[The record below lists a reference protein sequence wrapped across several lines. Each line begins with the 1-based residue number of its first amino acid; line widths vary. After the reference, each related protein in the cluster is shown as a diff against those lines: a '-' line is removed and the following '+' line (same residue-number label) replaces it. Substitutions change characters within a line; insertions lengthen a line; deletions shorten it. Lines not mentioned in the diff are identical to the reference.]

1 MKINLASSN
10 LNQTPLSWD
19 KNLRNIKNS
28 IKLSIK
34 KNVDILCLP
43 ELSITGYGCQDLF
56 FNKWFIEKSDNLLV
70 EISKICKSITVIVGL
85 PIFYKNK
92 LYNACCIIKNT
103 EILGFFLKSNI
114 PNDGVHYEKRWF
126 SSWEFGKIEKIK
138 FNSIEYPIGSIQ
150 LEYNNDITLGF
161 EICRDS
167 WDNERP
173 ANYIKTKKHLIIFNP
188 IASHYAFKKFEF
200 RKDLVIKSSKKFNC
214 TYLSVNLLGNE
225 SGKIIFEG
233 DSILAQKGKLLDVS
247 KRFSFEDFSIN
258 FNTINLEGN
267 NKNYNETSTN
277 IYEEFIDIFSLSILD
292 YLSKSKLK
300 GYGLSLSG
308 GLDSSCIAILIYE
321 MVKRFI
327 AKKGSD
333 QLIKRLN
340 LKEVKLTKNENKNHK
355 LIINKI
361 LYTAYQKSEN
371 SSKETQK
378 SAKLLSKFIGSKH
391 YEWEINEEV
400 DSVIKKISSSTKK
413 TYSWDNN
420 NIALQNI
427 QARVRSPFIWFIA
440 NTNNLL
446 LLSTSNRSESSVG
459 YSTMDGDSSG
469 SISPIAGID
478 KIFIKKLLNYL
489 IKKYNYYPLKNVLNL
504 KPSAELKPLHENQI
518 DENDLMP
525 YEILNQIEKLA
536 IKERLSPAEIFLY
549 LQKEMKIEK
558 KLSKTYVKK
567 FYKKFSMNQWKRE
580 RTAPSFHFD
589 EFSVDSSLWLRFPI
603 LSNNFE
609 EELKNL

>member
-19 KNLRNIKNS
+19 KNLKNIKNS

-56 FNKWFIEKSDNLLV
+56 FNKWFIKKSDNLLI
-70 EISKICKSITVIVGL
+70 EISKICKSITVIVGHPL
-85 PIFYKNK
+85 FHTNK
-92 LYNACCIIKNT
+92 LYNACCIIKNK
-103 EILGFFLKSNI
+103 EILGFFVKSNI

-126 SSWEFGKIEKIK
+126 SSWEFGNIEKIK
-138 FNSIEYPIGSIQ
+138 FNNKEYPIGSIQ
-150 LEYNNDITLGF
+150 LEYDNEITLGF

-167 WDNERP
+167 WDDERP
-173 ANYIKTKKHLIIFNP
+173 ANYIKTKKNLIIFNP
-188 IASHYAFKKFEF
+188 IASHYAFKKFDF

-214 TYLSVNLLGNE
+214 TYMSVNLLGNE

-258 FNTINLEGN
+258 FNTINLKGI
-267 NKNYNETSTN
+267 NKKYNEIPTN

-327 AKKGSD
+327 SKKGSD

-340 LKEVKLTKNENKNHK
+340 LREVKLTKDENENHK
-355 LIINKI
+355 LIVNKI
-361 LYTAYQKSEN
+361 LFTAYQKSEN

-378 SAKLLSKFIGSKH
+378 SAKLLSEFIGSKH
-391 YEWEINEEV
+391 FEWEIDDEV
-400 DSVIKKISSSTKK
+400 KSIIKKISSSTKK
-413 TYSWDNN
+413 TYSWNNN

-478 KIFIKKLLNYL
+478 KIFIKNLLNYL

-504 KPSAELKPLHENQI
+504 KPSAELKPIHENQI

-558 KLSKTYVKK
+558 KLSKNYVKK
-567 FYKKFSMNQWKRE
+567 CYKKFSMNQ
-580 RTAPSFHFD
+580 
-589 EFSVDSSLWLRFPI
+589 
-603 LSNNFE
+603 
-609 EELKNL
+609 

>member
-138 FNSIEYPIGSIQ
+138 FNNIEYPIGSIQ

-173 ANYIKTKKHLIIFNP
+173 ANYIKTKKNLIIFNP
-188 IASHYAFKKFEF
+188 IASHYAFNKFEF

-267 NKNYNETSTN
+267 NKNYNEISTN

-340 LKEVKLTKNENKNHK
+340 LKEVKLTKDENKNHK

-361 LYTAYQKSEN
+361 LYTAYQKSKN

-378 SAKLLSKFIGSKH
+378 SAKLLSNFIGSKH

-400 DSVIKKISSSTKK
+400 ESIIKKISSSTKK
-413 TYSWDNN
+413 KYSWDNN

-536 IKERLSPAEIFLY
+536 IKERISPAEIFLY

>member
-138 FNSIEYPIGSIQ
+138 FNNIEYPIGSIQ

-188 IASHYAFKKFEF
+188 IASHYAFNKFEF

-233 DSILAQKGKLLDVS
+233 DSILAQKGKLLDIS

-267 NKNYNETSTN
+267 NKKYNETSTN

-400 DSVIKKISSSTKK
+400 ESIIKKISSSTKK
-413 TYSWDNN
+413 KYSWDNN

-536 IKERLSPAEIFLY
+536 IKERISPAEIFLY

>member
-138 FNSIEYPIGSIQ
+138 FNNIEYPIGSIQ

-188 IASHYAFKKFEF
+188 IASHYAFNKFEF

-233 DSILAQKGKLLDVS
+233 DSILAQKGKLLDIS

-361 LYTAYQKSEN
+361 LYTAYQKSKN

-378 SAKLLSKFIGSKH
+378 SAKLLSNFIGSKH

-400 DSVIKKISSSTKK
+400 ESIIKKISSSTKK
-413 TYSWDNN
+413 KYSWDNN

-440 NTNNLL
+440 NTSNLL

-536 IKERLSPAEIFLY
+536 IKERISPAEIFLY

>member
-138 FNSIEYPIGSIQ
+138 FNNIEYPIGSIQ

-233 DSILAQKGKLLDVS
+233 DSILAHKGELLDIS

-413 TYSWDNN
+413 KYSWDNN

-536 IKERLSPAEIFLY
+536 IKERISPAEIFLY

>member
-138 FNSIEYPIGSIQ
+138 FNNIEYPIGSIQ

-188 IASHYAFKKFEF
+188 IASHYAFNKFEF

-233 DSILAQKGKLLDVS
+233 DSILAQKGKLLDIT

-267 NKNYNETSTN
+267 NKKYNETSTN

-413 TYSWDNN
+413 KYSWDNN

-536 IKERLSPAEIFLY
+536 IKERISPAEIFLY

>member
-19 KNLRNIKNS
+19 KNLKNIKNS

-56 FNKWFIEKSDNLLV
+56 FNKWFIKKSDNLLI
-70 EISKICKSITVIVGL
+70 EISKICKSITVIVGHPL
-85 PIFYKNK
+85 FHKNK
-92 LYNACCIIKNT
+92 LYNACCIIKNK
-103 EILGFFLKSNI
+103 EILGFFVKSNI

-126 SSWEFGKIEKIK
+126 SSWEFGNIEKIK
-138 FNSIEYPIGSIQ
+138 FNNKEYPIGSIQ
-150 LEYNNDITLGF
+150 LEYDNEITLGF

-167 WDNERP
+167 WDDERP
-173 ANYIKTKKHLIIFNP
+173 ANYIKTKKNLIIFNP
-188 IASHYAFKKFEF
+188 IASHYAFKKFDF

-214 TYLSVNLLGNE
+214 TYMSVNLLGNE

-258 FNTINLEGN
+258 FNTINLKGI
-267 NKNYNETSTN
+267 NKKYNEIPTN

-327 AKKGSD
+327 SKKGSD

-340 LKEVKLTKNENKNHK
+340 LREVKLTKDENENHK
-355 LIINKI
+355 LIVNKI
-361 LYTAYQKSEN
+361 LFTAYQKSEN

-391 YEWEINEEV
+391 FEWEIDDEV
-400 DSVIKKISSSTKK
+400 KSIIKKISSSTKK
-413 TYSWDNN
+413 TYSWNNN

-478 KIFIKKLLNYL
+478 KIFIKNLLNYL

-504 KPSAELKPLHENQI
+504 KPSAELKPIHENQI

-558 KLSKTYVKK
+558 KLSKNYVKK

-603 LSNNFE
+603 LSNNFK

>member
-138 FNSIEYPIGSIQ
+138 FNNIEYPIGSIQ

-173 ANYIKTKKHLIIFNP
+173 ANYIKTKKNLIIFNP
-188 IASHYAFKKFEF
+188 IASHYAFNKFEF

-233 DSILAQKGKLLDVS
+233 DSILAQKGKLLDIS

-267 NKNYNETSTN
+267 NKNYNEISTN

-400 DSVIKKISSSTKK
+400 VSVIKKISSSTKK
-413 TYSWDNN
+413 KYSWDNN

-536 IKERLSPAEIFLY
+536 IKERISPAEIFLY

>member
-138 FNSIEYPIGSIQ
+138 FNNIEYPIGSIQ

-188 IASHYAFKKFEF
+188 IASHYAFNKFEF

-233 DSILAQKGKLLDVS
+233 DSILAQKGKLLDIS

-267 NKNYNETSTN
+267 NKKYNETSTN

-413 TYSWDNN
+413 KYSWDNN

-536 IKERLSPAEIFLY
+536 IKERISPAEIFLY

>member
-19 KNLRNIKNS
+19 KNLKNIKNS

-56 FNKWFIEKSDNLLV
+56 FNKWFIKKSDNLLI
-70 EISKICKSITVIVGL
+70 EISKICKSITVIVGHPL
-85 PIFYKNK
+85 FHTNK
-92 LYNACCIIKNT
+92 LYNACCIIKNK
-103 EILGFFLKSNI
+103 EILGFFVESNI

-126 SSWEFGKIEKIK
+126 SSWEFGNIEKIK
-138 FNSIEYPIGSIQ
+138 FNNKEYPIGSIQ
-150 LEYNNDITLGF
+150 LEYDNEITLGF

-167 WDNERP
+167 WDDERP
-173 ANYIKTKKHLIIFNP
+173 ANYIKTKKNLIIFNP
-188 IASHYAFKKFEF
+188 IASHYAFKKFDF

-214 TYLSVNLLGNE
+214 TYMSVNLLGNE

-258 FNTINLEGN
+258 FNTINLKGI
-267 NKNYNETSTN
+267 NKKYNEIPTN

-327 AKKGSD
+327 SKKGSD

-340 LKEVKLTKNENKNHK
+340 LREVKLTKDENENHK
-355 LIINKI
+355 LIVNKI
-361 LYTAYQKSEN
+361 LFTAYQKSEN

-378 SAKLLSKFIGSKH
+378 SAKLLSKLLNLVF
-391 YEWEINEEV
+391 
-400 DSVIKKISSSTKK
+400 
-413 TYSWDNN
+413 
-420 NIALQNI
+420 
-427 QARVRSPFIWFIA
+427 
-440 NTNNLL
+440 NLL
-446 LLSTSNRSESSVG
+446 ASSDTFFA
-459 YSTMDGDSSG
+459 Y
-469 SISPIAGID
+469 
-478 KIFIKKLLNYL
+478 
-489 IKKYNYYPLKNVLNL
+489 
-504 KPSAELKPLHENQI
+504 
-518 DENDLMP
+518 
-525 YEILNQIEKLA
+525 
-536 IKERLSPAEIFLY
+536 
-549 LQKEMKIEK
+549 
-558 KLSKTYVKK
+558 
-567 FYKKFSMNQWKRE
+567 
-580 RTAPSFHFD
+580 
-589 EFSVDSSLWLRFPI
+589 
-603 LSNNFE
+603 
-609 EELKNL
+609 

>member
-138 FNSIEYPIGSIQ
+138 FNNIEYPIGSIQ

-173 ANYIKTKKHLIIFNP
+173 ANYIKTKKNLIIFNP
-188 IASHYAFKKFEF
+188 IASHYAFNKFEF

-233 DSILAQKGKLLDVS
+233 DSILAQKGKLLDIS

-267 NKNYNETSTN
+267 NKKYNETSTN

-413 TYSWDNN
+413 KYSWDNN

-536 IKERLSPAEIFLY
+536 IKERISPAEIFLY

>member
-1 MKINLASSN
+1 
-10 LNQTPLSWD
+10 
-19 KNLRNIKNS
+19 
-28 IKLSIK
+28 
-34 KNVDILCLP
+34 
-43 ELSITGYGCQDLF
+43 
-56 FNKWFIEKSDNLLV
+56 
-70 EISKICKSITVIVGL
+70 
-85 PIFYKNK
+85 
-92 LYNACCIIKNT
+92 
-103 EILGFFLKSNI
+103 
-114 PNDGVHYEKRWF
+114 
-126 SSWEFGKIEKIK
+126 
-138 FNSIEYPIGSIQ
+138 
-150 LEYNNDITLGF
+150 
-161 EICRDS
+161 
-167 WDNERP
+167 
-173 ANYIKTKKHLIIFNP
+173 
-188 IASHYAFKKFEF
+188 
-200 RKDLVIKSSKKFNC
+200 
-214 TYLSVNLLGNE
+214 
-225 SGKIIFEG
+225 
-233 DSILAQKGKLLDVS
+233 
-247 KRFSFEDFSIN
+247 
-258 FNTINLEGN
+258 
-267 NKNYNETSTN
+267 
-277 IYEEFIDIFSLSILD
+277 
-292 YLSKSKLK
+292 
-300 GYGLSLSG
+300 
-308 GLDSSCIAILIYE
+308 

-413 TYSWDNN
+413 KYSWDNN

-536 IKERLSPAEIFLY
+536 IKERISPAEIFLY

>member
-138 FNSIEYPIGSIQ
+138 FNNIEYPIGSIQ

-173 ANYIKTKKHLIIFNP
+173 ANYIKTKKNLIIFNP

-233 DSILAQKGKLLDVS
+233 DSILAQKGKLLDIS

-413 TYSWDNN
+413 KYSWDNN

-536 IKERLSPAEIFLY
+536 IKERISPAEIFLY

>member
-19 KNLRNIKNS
+19 KNFKNIKNS

-56 FNKWFIEKSDNLLV
+56 FNKWFIKKSDNLLI
-70 EISKICKSITVIVGL
+70 EISKICKSITVIVGHPL
-85 PIFYKNK
+85 FHKNK
-92 LYNACCIIKNT
+92 LYNVCCIIKNK
-103 EILGFFLKSNI
+103 EILGFFVKSNI

-126 SSWEFGKIEKIK
+126 SSWEFGNIEKIK
-138 FNSIEYPIGSIQ
+138 FNNKEYPIGSIQ
-150 LEYNNDITLGF
+150 LEYNNEITLGF

-173 ANYIKTKKHLIIFNP
+173 ANYIKTKKNLIIFNP
-188 IASHYAFKKFEF
+188 IASHYAFKKFDF

-214 TYLSVNLLGNE
+214 TYMSVNLLGNE

-233 DSILAQKGKLLDVS
+233 DSILAQKGKLLDIS

-258 FNTINLEGN
+258 FNTINLEGG
-267 NKNYNETSTN
+267 NKKYNEIPTN

-300 GYGLSLSG
+300 GSGLSLSG

-327 AKKGSD
+327 LKKGSD

-340 LKEVKLTKNENKNHK
+340 LKEVKLTKDENENHK
-355 LIINKI
+355 LIVNKI
-361 LYTAYQKSEN
+361 LFTAYQKSEN
-371 SSKETQK
+371 SSKETQE

-391 YEWEINEEV
+391 YEWDIDEEV
-400 DSVIKKISSSTKK
+400 ESIIKKISSSTKK
-413 TYSWDNN
+413 TYSWDND

-469 SISPIAGID
+469 SISPISGID

-489 IKKYNYYPLKNVLNL
+489 IKKYNYYPLKNVLSL
-504 KPSAELKPLHENQI
+504 KPSAELKPIHENQI

-525 YEILNQIEKLA
+525 YEILNLIEKLA
-536 IKERLSPAEIFLY
+536 IKERLSPYEVFLH

-603 LSNNFE
+603 LSNNFK

>member
-138 FNSIEYPIGSIQ
+138 FNNIEYPIGSIQ

-173 ANYIKTKKHLIIFNP
+173 ANYIKTKKNLIIFNP
-188 IASHYAFKKFEF
+188 IASHYAFNKFEF

-233 DSILAQKGKLLDVS
+233 DSILAQKGKLLDIS

-378 SAKLLSKFIGSKH
+378 SAKLLSNFIGSKH

-400 DSVIKKISSSTKK
+400 ESVIKKISSSTKK
-413 TYSWDNN
+413 KYSWDNN

-536 IKERLSPAEIFLY
+536 IKERISPAEIFLY

>member
-138 FNSIEYPIGSIQ
+138 FNNIEYPIGSIQ

-173 ANYIKTKKHLIIFNP
+173 ANYIKTKKNLIIFNP

-233 DSILAQKGKLLDVS
+233 DSILAHKGELLDIS

-340 LKEVKLTKNENKNHK
+340 IKEVKLTKDENKNHK
-355 LIINKI
+355 LIINNI

-413 TYSWDNN
+413 KYSWDNN

>member
-1 MKINLASSN
+1 M
-10 LNQTPLSWD
+10 
-19 KNLRNIKNS
+19 
-28 IKLSIK
+28 
-34 KNVDILCLP
+34 
-43 ELSITGYGCQDLF
+43 
-56 FNKWFIEKSDNLLV
+56 
-70 EISKICKSITVIVGL
+70 
-85 PIFYKNK
+85 
-92 LYNACCIIKNT
+92 
-103 EILGFFLKSNI
+103 
-114 PNDGVHYEKRWF
+114 
-126 SSWEFGKIEKIK
+126 
-138 FNSIEYPIGSIQ
+138 
-150 LEYNNDITLGF
+150 
-161 EICRDS
+161 
-167 WDNERP
+167 
-173 ANYIKTKKHLIIFNP
+173 
-188 IASHYAFKKFEF
+188 
-200 RKDLVIKSSKKFNC
+200 
-214 TYLSVNLLGNE
+214 NLLGNE

-233 DSILAQKGKLLDVS
+233 DSILAHKGELLDIS

-413 TYSWDNN
+413 KYSWDNN

-536 IKERLSPAEIFLY
+536 IKERISPAEIFLY

>member
-138 FNSIEYPIGSIQ
+138 FNNIEYPIGSIQ

-188 IASHYAFKKFEF
+188 IASHYAFNKFEF

-233 DSILAQKGKLLDVS
+233 DSILAQKGKLLDIS

-400 DSVIKKISSSTKK
+400 ESIIKKISSSTKK
-413 TYSWDNN
+413 KYSWDNN

-536 IKERLSPAEIFLY
+536 IKERISPAEIFLY

>member
-126 SSWEFGKIEKIK
+126 SSWEFGRIEKIK

-173 ANYIKTKKHLIIFNP
+173 ANYIKTKKNLIIFNP
-188 IASHYAFKKFEF
+188 IASHYAFNKFEF

-267 NKNYNETSTN
+267 NKNYNEISTN

-327 AKKGSD
+327 EKKGSD

-340 LKEVKLTKNENKNHK
+340 IKEVKLTKDENKNHK
-355 LIINKI
+355 LIINNI

-378 SAKLLSKFIGSKH
+378 SAKLLSNFIGSKH

-413 TYSWDNN
+413 KYSWDNN

-478 KIFIKKLLNYL
+478 KIFIKNLLNYL

-536 IKERLSPAEIFLY
+536 IKERMSPAEIFLY
-549 LQKEMKIEK
+549 LQKEKKIEK

>member
-138 FNSIEYPIGSIQ
+138 FNNIEYPIGSIQ

-188 IASHYAFKKFEF
+188 IASHYAFNKFEF

-340 LKEVKLTKNENKNHK
+340 LKEIKLTKDENKNHK

-400 DSVIKKISSSTKK
+400 ESIIKKISSSTKK
-413 TYSWDNN
+413 KYSWDNN

-536 IKERLSPAEIFLY
+536 IKERISPAEIFLY

>member
-138 FNSIEYPIGSIQ
+138 FNNIEYPIGSIQ

-188 IASHYAFKKFEF
+188 IASHYAFNKFEF

-233 DSILAQKGKLLDVS
+233 DSILAQKGKLLDIS

-413 TYSWDNN
+413 KYSWDNN

-536 IKERLSPAEIFLY
+536 IKERISPAEIFLY

>member
-19 KNLRNIKNS
+19 KNFKNIKNS

-56 FNKWFIEKSDNLLV
+56 FNKWFIKKSDNLLI
-70 EISKICKSITVIVGL
+70 EISKICKSITVIVGHPL
-85 PIFYKNK
+85 FHKNK
-92 LYNACCIIKNT
+92 LYNVCCIIKNK
-103 EILGFFLKSNI
+103 EILGFFVKSNI

-126 SSWEFGKIEKIK
+126 SSWEFGNIEKIK
-138 FNSIEYPIGSIQ
+138 FNNKEYPIGSIQ
-150 LEYNNDITLGF
+150 LEYNNEITLGF

-173 ANYIKTKKHLIIFNP
+173 ANYIKTKKNLIIFNP
-188 IASHYAFKKFEF
+188 IASHYAFKKFDF

-214 TYLSVNLLGNE
+214 TYMSVNLLGNE

-233 DSILAQKGKLLDVS
+233 DSILAQKGKLLDIS

-258 FNTINLEGN
+258 FNTINLEGG
-267 NKNYNETSTN
+267 NKKYNEIPTN

-327 AKKGSD
+327 LKKGSD

-340 LKEVKLTKNENKNHK
+340 LKEVKLTKDENENHK
-355 LIINKI
+355 LIVNKI
-361 LYTAYQKSEN
+361 LFTAYQKSEN
-371 SSKETQK
+371 SSKETQE

-391 YEWEINEEV
+391 YEWDIDEEV
-400 DSVIKKISSSTKK
+400 ESIIKKISSSTKK
-413 TYSWDNN
+413 TYSWDND

-469 SISPIAGID
+469 SISPISGID

-489 IKKYNYYPLKNVLNL
+489 IKKYNYYPLKNVLSL
-504 KPSAELKPLHENQI
+504 KPSAELKPIHENQI

-525 YEILNQIEKLA
+525 YEILNLIEKLA
-536 IKERLSPAEIFLY
+536 IKERLSPYEVFLH

-603 LSNNFE
+603 LSNNFK